1 MPTSSSPESL
11 SPHERSA
18 SERIRR
24 AVGEL
29 QAVESIFKDLASR
42 KSPDHSSIAP
52 ELVLELKA
60 LVDQLRQVIR
70 RYLEA
75 TAGAVAGAHDR
86 LDDYRMR
93 AIMQLLG
100 LLHRPSDEDAPG
112 TFFDHIEGLVNRRL
126 HLVEKKR
133 GAA

>member
-42 KSPDHSSIAP
+42 KSPDHTSIAP

-70 RYLEA
+70 RYLDA
-75 TAGAVAGAHDR
+75 TAGAVSGAHDR

-100 LLHRPSDEDAPG
+100 LLHRSPDDTQE
-112 TFFDHIEGLVNRRL
+112 TFYDRIEGLVNRRL

>member
-1 MPTSSSPESL
+1 MPTSSSPDSL
-11 SPHERSA
+11 SPHERNA

-70 RYLEA
+70 GYLEA
-75 TAGAVAGAHDR
+75 TAGAVAGAHEH
-86 LDDYRMR
+86 LNDYRMR

-100 LLHRPSDEDAPG
+100 LLHRPTDDAPG

-126 HLVEKKR
+126 HLVEKER